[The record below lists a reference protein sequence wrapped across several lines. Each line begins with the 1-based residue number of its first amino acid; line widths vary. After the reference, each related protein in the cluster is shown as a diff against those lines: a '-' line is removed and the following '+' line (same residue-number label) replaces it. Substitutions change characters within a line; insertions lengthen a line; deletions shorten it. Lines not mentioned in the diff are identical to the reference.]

1 MGANQNQK
9 RPVVWQDVRPTKT
22 VAQKPLK
29 KSKRL
34 KTKEYI
40 ANKLT
45 FIPKAVLIKHTYTLL
60 AKASKRN
67 KIITIS
73 SLFVIVAIITG
84 FYIKN
89 NFLDPKVDPD
99 KVTIQDLAAKKPQY
113 KTILPSGKTIEE
125 LGGWQRISPND
136 RSAVFTYIDTID
148 NVQVNV
154 SEQPLPE
161 EFQEDTA
168 AQIEQLAKGFKADE
182 KVTVGS
188 TEVYIGTSVDGP
200 QSVIFAKN
208 DLLILIKSVS
218 KIESTSWASYVN
230 SLQ

>member
-9 RPVVWQDVRPTKT
+9 KPVVWQDVRPTKT
-22 VAQKPLK
+22 IPQKPIK

-40 ANKLT
+40 AKRLT
-45 FIPKAVLIKHTYTLL
+45 FIPKAVLIKHTYALL

-67 KIITIS
+67 KIITVS
-73 SLFVIVAIITG
+73 SLFVIVAILAG
-84 FYIKN
+84 FYVKN
-89 NFLDPKVDPD
+89 NFLDPKVDPN
-99 KVTIQDLAAKKPQY
+99 KISIQDLAAKKPEY

-125 LGGWQRISPND
+125 LGGWKRISPTD
-136 RSAVFTYIDTID
+136 RSAVFTYIDAID

-154 SEQPLPE
+154 SEQPLPDEFKE
-161 EFQEDTA
+161 ETA
-168 AQIEQLAKGFKADE
+168 TQIEQLAKGFKADE

-188 TEVYIGTSVDGP
+188 TEIYIGTSVDGP
-200 QSVIFAKN
+200 QSVIFTKN
-208 DLLILIKSVS
+208 DLLILIKSAS
-218 KIESTSWASYVN
+218 KIESNSWATYVN